1 MSRVFLAGLIIGVLA
16 APAWAQQE
24 TDRPRQPGER
34 RGGPGGGRA
43 VWGGRMFTRVANEL
57 DLDEEQR
64 AEFDKIVAAHR
75 ERMRE
80 QGRRWMEVRQAIR
93 DGDEERAAQL
103 RAELPERGGL
113 GSGMVEVL
121 DEIEPILREDQV
133 ATLWEIQDRMQR
145 RQEGWQSYRSVV
157 DDLPDE
163 LKLDTTQREEF
174 DRIME
179 SRRQQMRDRGS
190 ELRPLFEEMRE
201 ASEAGDQERVEELR
215 RQLEE
220 ARPDPASML
229 PGLFDELE
237 GVLNDEQKERLA
249 AFRERLETGGADA
262 EQREPEDVRNVLRAV
277 RRLRLDSEQKSDIRE
292 IEREAVGAYRK
303 IGRRNQEEQA
313 RLAVE
318 VKKEILAL
326 LDAEQAEQFE
336 QQLNRLER
344 RGRKQREP

>member
-24 TDRPRQPGER
+24 TGRPRQPGER
-34 RGGPGGGRA
+34 RGGPGGGRPA
-43 VWGGRMFTRVANEL
+43 WGGRMFTRVANEL
-57 DLDEEQR
+57 DLDEGQR
-64 AEFDKIVAAHR
+64 AEFDKIVAAYR

-80 QGRRWMEVRQAIR
+80 QGRRWMEVRQAMR

-103 RAELPERGGL
+103 RAELPERGGP
-113 GSGMVEVL
+113 GSGMAEVL
-121 DEIEPILREDQV
+121 EEIEPILREDQV
-133 ATLWEIQDRMQR
+133 ATLWEIQDRMQS
-145 RQEGWQSYRSVV
+145 RQDDWERYRSVV

-163 LKLDTTQREEF
+163 LKLDATQREEF

-179 SRRQQMRDRGS
+179 SRRQQMRERGS

-201 ASEAGDQERVEELR
+201 AGEAGDLERVAELR

-220 ARPDPASML
+220 ARPDPASMF
-229 PGLFDELE
+229 PGLFEELE
-237 GVLNDEQKERLA
+237 GMLNDEQKERLA

-262 EQREPEDVRNVLRAV
+262 GQREPEDVRNVLKAV
-277 RRLRLDSEQKSDIRE
+277 RRLSLSSEQKSDIRE
-292 IEREAVGAYRK
+292 IEREAIGAYRK

-318 VKKEILAL
+318 VKKEIVAL
-326 LDAEQAEQFE
+326 LDAEQTEQFE

-344 RGRKQREP
+344 RDRKDRAP